1 MYIEGSK
8 DLESLPG
15 PGGLFY
21 CVGNFVP
28 CTTKALRGIA
38 LRRSRILFYVMHRPV
53 QRKHTT
59 EAAHVFGVSVTYYR
73 MYSVRVKRGGIEHG
87 KDPF

>member
-8 DLESLPG
+8 DLESLPE
-15 PGGLFY
+15 PGGLF
-21 CVGNFVP
+21 CVHEP
-28 CTTKALRGIA
+28 RRKIA
-38 LRRSRILFYVMHRPV
+38 GRAGSFP
-53 QRKHTT
+53 
-59 EAAHVFGVSVTYYR
+59 AAHVFGASVTYYR